1 MTEEIAVEVRSA
13 NNVMIIDLVGDLTT
27 FADEA
32 VNGAYG
38 TVTDQGAKNIIFNFR
53 QNDYINSAGIAILIS
68 VVTEARHRD
77 QSILNLPHGWADPV
91 RRHLSDPGR
100 CPDPPQQRFSP
111 GWGFAVSVS
120 AEPGELSVCS
130 ENSPAGPRSRLI
142 ARFIGCNLFP
152 RVIRG
157 FGVRPA
163 GATPVVGRL
172 LAAAPATAD

>member
-38 TVTDQGAKNIIFNFR
+38 TVTDQGAKNIILNFR

-77 QSILNLPHGWADPV
+77 QSILMTGLSQHFQKIFRMVGLTQYADIYPTLDDALT
-91 RRHLSDPGR
+91 HLNSGLA
-100 CPDPPQQRFSP
+100 PDGASP
-111 GWGFAVSVS
+111 
-120 AEPGELSVCS
+120 
-130 ENSPAGPRSRLI
+130 
-142 ARFIGCNLFP
+142 
-152 RVIRG
+152 
-157 FGVRPA
+157 
-163 GATPVVGRL
+163 
-172 LAAAPATAD
+172 